1 MLTEKQKEHVKE
13 CNEFYVGNDFN
24 YDIGLLLLTIQDL
37 QEELRIGNHL
47 CAEQCNK
54 INDLENKIVEL
65 KLRLKPVMDM
75 YEEFKIHDTIIN
87 SLSSDL
93 TSHAALKYFWS
104 AIKQAAESEANNE
117 TKNINT

>member
-1 MLTEKQKEHVKE
+1 MTPKQKEHVKT
-13 CNEFYVGNDFN
+13 CREFYVGKDFN

-65 KLRLKPVMDM
+65 KLRLKPVMEA
-75 YEEFKIHDTIIN
+75 YGQFKHLDKLLVDKEWLDEKDPLHRTLYDCWN
-87 SLSSDL
+87 
-93 TSHAALKYFWS
+93 
-104 AIKQAAESEANNE
+104 AIKQAAEGD
-117 TKNINT
+117 